1 MVFSQELSF
10 SDVGEAVYDYL
21 GFDVAISG
29 NGMFLA
35 AGAPDGDPNG
45 LTRAGYARLYAKSG
59 TDWNMFQQINGTV
72 SSSYLGRSLD
82 LSHDGSMLTVG
93 SLSGSVYIYELS
105 SNSFLYELLH
115 TINIDAWEVGV
126 SGDGMVVGVTSG
138 SSIGAK
144 IFERIG
150 GVFQQRGTDISGY
163 TSGIAL
169 NYAGTIVI
177 VGDSNWSSNTG
188 RTGVFQWKDDDGDGS
203 MQWMQMGSD
212 ITGDTA
218 YDYFGYFGSESIT
231 YDGLTVAVGAFGF
244 DWDGLSDRGL
254 VRVYNYD
261 TTDNTWN
268 QSGNDI
274 VGDASGDYF
283 SRTVLSSDGNYLG
296 VGAYV
301 GTYVKTFEKNGS
313 NYEIVGDTIIGETG
327 GFSFGWSFDM
337 TADGSTA
344 AISDDSV
351 DNSKGKVYLYDNF
364 LTSPI
369 TPTISATIAPTVT
382 FSLPP
387 SIHKSSVPTI
397 FPSFIPSS
405 ATFLPSKF
413 SSSSPSKSTSV
424 NPTHDITNPPTNN
437 TSNHPSLKLT
447 THPSAFPSDK
457 PVASP
462 SSTPVTPKPTTSPTI
477 SQTTTAPTRL
487 SFSPTPVPVNLEV
500 SFQPSEKKSF
510 IPSKYPSIT
519 PNAGPSM
526 EPTLHITRAPSVIPS
541 IRPTISFS
549 LNPSTSPVVVV
560 SLLPSAIPSTFPLTS
575 PSVMPSL
582 RPSNVPFESSS
593 VKPSIGSSAI
603 SSSLPSISNLSFSP
617 TPVPT
622 HVEVSASP
630 SKGFSFIPSTYPL
643 LTPNADPSMQPTLLA
658 SIISSSRPT
667 VSFSVAPTV
676 HSTAV
681 SSSFQSI
688 TPSSTRVPFF
698 TPSAPPMK
706 DTSNTQSSS
715 TIVESSR
722 TAFILMMLLCMI

>member
-1 MVFSQELSF
+1 MVFQELIF

-29 NGMFLA
+29 NGMFIA

-45 LTRAGYARLYAKSG
+45 LLRAGYARLYANSG

-72 SSSYLGRSLD
+72 SSSYFGRSLD
-82 LSHDGSMLTVG
+82 LSHDGSVLTVG
-93 SLSGSVYIYELS
+93 SLSGSVYMYELS

-115 TINIDAWEVGV
+115 TMTIDTWEVAV

-150 GVFQQRGTDISGY
+150 DVFQQRGADISGY

-177 VGDSNWSSNTG
+177 VGDSSWCSNTG
-188 RTGVFQWKDDDGDGS
+188 RAGVFQWKDDNGDGS

-218 YDYFGYFGSESIT
+218 YDYFGYFGCESIT
-231 YDGLTVAVGAFGF
+231 YDGLTVAAGAFGYG
-244 DWDGLSDRGL
+244 WDGLSGRGL

-274 VGDASGDYF
+274 VGDDSGDYF
-283 SRTVLSSDGNYLG
+283 SRTVLSSDGTYLA

-301 GTYVKTFEKNGS
+301 GNYIKTFEKNGS

-327 GFSFGWSFDM
+327 GFSFGWSLDM

-351 DNSKGKVYLYDNF
+351 DNSKGKIYLYDNF
-364 LTSPI
+364 LSSPT
-369 TPTISATIAPTVT
+369 TPTTSTTIAPTVT
-382 FSLPP
+382 SSLPP

-397 FPSFIPSS
+397 FPSFIPFS

-413 SSSSPSKSTSV
+413 SSSSPSKNTSV
-424 NPTHDITNPPTNN
+424 NPTHDITNPPTKNA
-437 TSNHPSLKLT
+437 SNHPSLKLR

-457 PVASP
+457 PVVSP
-462 SSTPVTPKPTTSPTI
+462 SSAPVTPKPTTSPTI
-477 SQTTTAPTRL
+477 SPTTAAPTSL
-487 SFSPTPVPVNLEV
+487 SFSPTPVPTNVEI
-500 SFQPSEKKSF
+500 SFPPSKEFSF

-526 EPTLHITRAPSVIPS
+526 EPTLRVRRAPSVIPS

-560 SLLPSAIPSTFPLTS
+560 SLLPSVVPSTFPLTS
-575 PSVMPSL
+575 SSAIPSV
-582 RPSNVPFESSS
+582 RPSNVPFEISS
-593 VKPSIGSSAI
+593 VNPSIGSSAI
-603 SSSLPSISNLSFSP
+603 SSSFPSVTSLSFSP
-617 TPVPT
+617 TPAPT
-622 HVEVSASP
+622 NVEVSLPP
-630 SKGFSFIPSTYPL
+630 SKEFSFIPSTYPL
-643 LTPNADPSMQPTLLA
+643 ITPNSGPSMQPTLLA
-658 SIISSSRPT
+658 STIPSIRPT
-667 VSFSVAPTV
+667 VSFSVAPTA

-688 TPSSTRVPFF
+688 PPFSTPAPFF
-698 TPSAPPMK
+698 TESSSPME

-715 TIVESSR
+715 RIVKSSR
-722 TAFILMMLLCMI
+722 AVFMFMMFLSMI